1 MIDVKKLIVA
11 SVLLLGTLTAGEIVL
26 TGTVVSDG
34 QKMIGSRYMGYVK
47 KVYVK
52 LGDKVKREDDLYEM
66 ESAEF
71 DIMKTQANLMLEQSQ
86 IALEYWRDRLR
97 VINKKKDRLK
107 KKNKMAGF
115 DWDDLEGQ
123 VENVKAML
131 ESTKIMVKHAAE
143 QVKQMAVVFN
153 YLKMKAPA
161 DGVVVQKN
169 IKVGD
174 MVMPGMLTIMIVDTE
189 NLEIDVSLSESIIGK
204 VREGQ
209 RLSVTIPSVGY
220 KTVGTIH
227 AIIPDANPM
236 THKIKM
242 RVSFEKGDLN
252 IFPGMY
258 AKVII
263 PDKN

>member
-1 MIDVKKLIVA
+1 MLNIKKIFIVTILLIT
-11 SVLLLGTLTAGEIVL
+11 SLYSGDIVL

-71 DIMKTQANLMLEQSQ
+71 DIMKTQSNLMLEQSQ

-97 VINKKKDRLK
+97 NINKKKERLK
-107 KKNKMAGF
+107 ERNQMGGF

-123 VENVKAML
+123 VENIKAML

-189 NLEIDVSLSESIIGK
+189 HLEIDVSLSESIIGK
-204 VREGQ
+204 VKEGMK
-209 RLSVTIPSVGY
+209 LAVEIPSIKY
-220 KTVGTIH
+220 RTIGRIK

-242 RVSFEKGDLN
+242 RVSFDKKDKN

-258 AKVII
+258 AKVVI
-263 PDKN
+263 PNKN

>member
-1 MIDVKKLIVA
+1 MIDLKKLMVVSI
-11 SVLLLGTLTAGEIVL
+11 LLLGTLTAGDIIL

-86 IALEYWRDRLR
+86 IAVEYWRDRLT
-97 VINKKKDRLK
+97 VINKKKK
-107 KKNKMAGF
+107 VMKSKYGMNGF

-123 VENVKAML
+123 VENIKAML
-131 ESTKIMVKHAAE
+131 ESTKIMVKHSAE

-204 VREGQ
+204 VHEGQ
-209 RLSVTIPSVGY
+209 RLSVKIPSLDY

-242 RVSFEKGDLN
+242 RVSFDKGNLN

-263 PDKN
+263 PDNN

>member
-1 MIDVKKLIVA
+1 MSSLKKL
-11 SVLLLGTLTAGEIVL
+11 LLVTFLLISSLSAGNIVL

-71 DIMKTQANLMLEQSQ
+71 DIMKTQTNLMLEQSQ

-97 VINKKKDRLK
+97 VINKKKERLK
-107 KKNKMAGF
+107 TKTGMPGF

-209 RLSVTIPSVGY
+209 RISVKIPSVDY
-220 KTVGTIH
+220 NTVGTIH

-242 RVSFEKGDLN
+242 RVSFDKGDSH

-263 PDKN
+263 PDNH

>member
-1 MIDVKKLIVA
+1 MLRLQKISLF
-11 SVLLLGTLTAGEIVL
+11 LLMLGSFLHAGSISL

-52 LGDKVKREDDLYEM
+52 LGDKVKREDDLYEI

-86 IALEYWRDRLR
+86 IALEYWRDRLH
-97 VINKKKDRLK
+97 VINKKKEVLK
-107 KKNKMAGF
+107 EKGNFGGF
-115 DWDDLEGQ
+115 DWDDLEAQ
-123 VENVKAML
+123 SENIIAML

-161 DGVVVQKN
+161 DGVVVQRN

-174 MVMPGMLTIMIVDTE
+174 MIMPGMLAIVIVDME
-189 NLEIDVSLSESIIGK
+189 NLEIDVSISEGTIGR
-204 VREGQ
+204 VHVGQ
-209 RLSVTIPSVGY
+209 RIAVEIPSIKY
-220 KTVGTIH
+220 KTIGRIK

-242 RVSFEKGDLN
+242 RVSFDKSDKN

-263 PDKN
+263 PEKN